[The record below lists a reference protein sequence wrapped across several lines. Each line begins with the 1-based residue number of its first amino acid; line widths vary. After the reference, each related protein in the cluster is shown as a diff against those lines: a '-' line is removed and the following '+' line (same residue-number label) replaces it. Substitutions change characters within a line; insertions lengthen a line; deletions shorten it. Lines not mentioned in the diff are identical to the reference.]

1 MWKQLWRKK
10 KKKKGPLLQLY
21 VVSYFM
27 SLKLNYEGETFKATS
42 SNKKVVPAF
51 SSVTNL
57 LENFFSSSS
66 PRTEF

>member
-1 MWKQLWRKK
+1 MWKQLWRRKK
-10 KKKKGPLLQLY
+10 KKKASASIIC
-21 VVSYFM
+21 VSYFM
-27 SLKLNYEGETFKATS
+27 SLKLNNEGEKSKATS
-42 SNKKVVPAF
+42 SNKKVVPTF